1 MILVTLTHVDAT
13 LSAKTKMVMQ
23 PVCVNQVTLDPLQTA
38 DLNVPLTLTA
48 QATKLVSAKSVETLV
63 LEFVAPMPS
72 ALSKVTMP
80 SVNVWLVTLV
90 IPSKN
95 VGANQNRLGILV
107 CPIHVAEMPLP
118 DHLQTGVFVSA
129 HPTSSET
136 HSPLAKESVNTTEI
150 VLLIWLVRTISASIH
165 VKEAS
170 VE

>member
-1 MILVTLTHVDAT
+1 MILVALTHVDAT
-13 LSAKTKMVMQ
+13 PSAKTKTVMQ
-23 PVCVNQVTLDPLQTA
+23 PACVNQGTLDPLPTA

-48 QATKLVSAKSVETLV
+48 QATKLASAKNVETPV
-63 LEFVAPMPS
+63 LEFVASMLS

-80 SVNVWLVTLV
+80 SVNVCLVTLV

-95 VGANQNRLGILV
+95 VGANLNRLGILV
-107 CPIHVAEMPLP
+107 CLIHVAEMPLP
-118 DHLQTGVFVSA
+118 DLQQTGVFVSA

-136 HSPLAKESVNTTEI
+136 RSPLVKESVNTTEI